1 MDTLTKQPGSF
12 SPPFPHG
19 EPPIFTQLPMWEG
32 NPCRCVHA
40 QDATVDSL
48 YQPRR
53 TLGSHHENTAGGVD
67 TTDMENFRP
76 MHLAVAFPASGKAS
90 NGAPVR

>member
-1 MDTLTKQPGSF
+1 
-12 SPPFPHG
+12 
-19 EPPIFTQLPMWEG
+19 MWEG

-67 TTDMENFRP
+67 TTDMENTSGQCTWQWLSQRLERHP
-76 MHLAVAFPASGKAS
+76 MVHQFDEVEAEGELRFS
-90 NGAPVR
+90 